1 MKERAVI
8 TQELCTHV
16 KILLAGGASG
26 QQAARIT
33 KTSSGTITRIK
44 QAGFDYPT
52 YLANTERRRIEEQN
66 QKADTAIA
74 EAIDKVRQEEKKQPE
89 QMRVELVY
97 DPGIAEEYRREQ
109 EQKNEMNEQTK
120 MMRFMAAQTDKIIKK
135 MDEIIEL
142 LGK

>member
-52 YLANTERRRIEEQN
+52 YLANTERRRIEEKN

-120 MMRFMAAQTDKIIKK
+120 MMRFQAAQVDKIVKK
-135 MDEIIEL
+135 LDEIIAL